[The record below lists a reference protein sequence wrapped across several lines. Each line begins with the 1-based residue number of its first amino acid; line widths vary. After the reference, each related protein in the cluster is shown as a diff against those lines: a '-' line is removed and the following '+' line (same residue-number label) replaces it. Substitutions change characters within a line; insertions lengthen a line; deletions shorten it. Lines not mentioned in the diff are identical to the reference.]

1 MKKILLLLL
10 FCALPLLA
18 QSTKAEP
25 ATYLAEFVKALD
37 VAWPKNRTMNIVCH
51 GHSVPSGYAKTPHVD
66 TFVAYP
72 HVLHRAVKEK
82 HPHAVVNVIV
92 TAIGGETSKTGA
104 ERFTRDVLCM
114 KPDVVLIDYGLND
127 RRLTMEESA
136 KNLQQMIDEAKA
148 AGVKVILLTPTG
160 DTRAKML
167 DDTDP
172 LSKQAAQI
180 RTLAEKN
187 GVALADSYLAYQ
199 NWMKAGKKLDDLMS
213 QINHP
218 NAAGHQLVV
227 EQLLPWFRLGK

>member
-10 FCALPLLA
+10 FCALPLHA
-18 QSTKAEP
+18 QSTKAVP
-25 ATYLAEFVKALD
+25 VSYLADFVKALD

-72 HVLHRAVKEK
+72 HLLHREVKEK
-82 HPHAVVNVIV
+82 HAHAVVNVIV

-104 ERFTRDVLCM
+104 ARFSRDVLCM

-127 RRLTMEESA
+127 RSLPMEESA
-136 KNLQQMIDEAKA
+136 TNLQQMIDEAKA

-167 DDTDP
+167 DDSDP

-227 EQLLPWFRLGK
+227 EQLLPWFQLGK

>member
-10 FCALPLLA
+10 FCALPLHA
-18 QSTKAEP
+18 QSTKAVP
-25 ATYLAEFVKALD
+25 VSYLADFVKALD

-72 HVLHRAVKEK
+72 HLLHRAVKEK
-82 HPHAVVNVIV
+82 HAHAVVNVIV

-104 ERFTRDVLCM
+104 ARFSRDVLCM

-127 RRLTMEESA
+127 RSLPMEESA
-136 KNLQQMIDEAKA
+136 TNLQQMIDEAKA

-167 DDTDP
+167 DDSDP

-227 EQLLPWFRLGK
+227 EQLLPWFQLGK

>member
-1 MKKILLLLL
+1 L
-10 FCALPLLA
+10 
-18 QSTKAEP
+18 
-25 ATYLAEFVKALD
+25 
-37 VAWPKNRTMNIVCH
+37 
-51 GHSVPSGYAKTPHVD
+51 
-66 TFVAYP
+66 
-72 HVLHRAVKEK
+72 LHRAVKEK
-82 HPHAVVNVIV
+82 HAHAVVNVIV

-104 ERFTRDVLCM
+104 ARFSRDVLCM

-127 RRLTMEESA
+127 RSLRMEESA

-148 AGVKVILLTPTG
+148 VGVKVILLTPTG

-167 DDTDP
+167 DDSDP

-227 EQLLPWFRLGK
+227 EQLLPWFQLGK